1 MAQLVAH
8 LLCKQGVRGS
18 SPRASTIRKVPA
30 RDGRDFLLK
39 SLPIRG
45 VRCSGPAVAAHYAV
59 TVTFFLA
66 ALGVL
71 GVASS
76 GPLIAATLG
85 STTVTALA
93 IAFWRNAIGAAV
105 MAAPTLVREPAQ
117 FGRVTGREFR
127 WSLVAAF
134 ALALH
139 FACFITSLQLTSV
152 AAATALVCLQS
163 AWITVIQLFR
173 GVKHRWQVLA
183 GLGIAFGGVVAITGF
198 DMGTSPEALLG
209 DLLAV
214 AGGLLAGIYT
224 LAGGRARQS
233 MTTGTYTTLCYGMC
247 AAFVG
252 VMALFA
258 NQPLAGFETAGW
270 LGIMAITVCAQLIGH
285 TAFNHL
291 LATMSPLL
299 VSMIIL
305 LEIPGAALLAAIF
318 LEETLPAGTYGG
330 LALILVGL
338 AVVVAGQRGGKAGR
352 GKPPAER
359 PLAEL
364 GTD

>member
-1 MAQLVAH
+1 VN
-8 LLCKQGVRGS
+8 LL
-18 SPRASTIRKVPA
+18 
-30 RDGRDFLLK
+30 
-39 SLPIRG
+39 
-45 VRCSGPAVAAHYAV
+45 
-59 TVTFFLA
+59 LA

-85 STTVTALA
+85 ATSVSALA

-105 MAAPTLVREPAQ
+105 MATPTLVREPRQ
-117 FGRVTGREFR
+117 FGRVTRREFR
-127 WSLVAAF
+127 WSLLAAV

-163 AWITVIQLFR
+163 AWIAVFQLFR
-173 GVKHRWQVLA
+173 GIRHRWQVMA
-183 GLGIAFGGVVAITGF
+183 GLSIAFAGVVAITGF
-198 DMGTSPEALLG
+198 DMGSSPDALLG

-214 AGGLLAGIYT
+214 AGGALAGLYT

-247 AAFVG
+247 AALVAL
-252 VMALFA
+252 MAVLA
-258 NQPLAGFETAGW
+258 GQPLAGFEAAGW
-270 LGIMAITVCAQLIGH
+270 LGILAITVCAQLVGH

-305 LEIPGAALLAAIF
+305 LEIPGAALLAAVF
-318 LEETLPAGTYGG
+318 LGETLPAGTYAG
-330 LALILVGL
+330 LGLILAGL
-338 AVVVAGQRGGKAGR
+338 AVVVLGQKPGR
-352 GKPPAER
+352 SGRRVTAPGDEPPSDR

>member
-1 MAQLVAH
+1 MN
-8 LLCKQGVRGS
+8 LL
-18 SPRASTIRKVPA
+18 I
-30 RDGRDFLLK
+30 
-39 SLPIRG
+39 
-45 VRCSGPAVAAHYAV
+45 
-59 TVTFFLA
+59 A

-85 STTVTALA
+85 ATTVSALA

-105 MAAPTLVREPAQ
+105 MATPTLVRNPRQ
-117 FGRVTGREFR
+117 FGRVTRREFR
-127 WSLVAAF
+127 WSVLAAV

-163 AWITVIQLFR
+163 AWIAVFQLFR
-173 GVKHRWQVLA
+173 GTRHRWPVLA
-183 GLGIAFGGVVAITGF
+183 GLGIAFGGVVTITGF
-198 DMGTSPEALLG
+198 DMGASPGALLG

-214 AGGLLAGIYT
+214 AGGALAGLYT
-224 LAGGRARQS
+224 LAGGKARQT

-247 AAFVG
+247 AAAVAL
-252 VMALFA
+252 MALFSG
-258 NQPLAGFETAGW
+258 QPLVGFDAAGW
-270 LGIMAITVCAQLIGH
+270 LGIAAITVCAQLVGH

-305 LEIPGAALLAAIF
+305 LEIPGAALLAALF
-318 LEETLPAGTYGG
+318 LHETLPAGTYAG
-330 LALILVGL
+330 LALILAGL
-338 AVVVAGQRGGKAGR
+338 AVVVLGQKGKAGQGR
-352 GKPPAER
+352 GTGRGGAQDSGSRPGER
-359 PLAEL
+359 PDRLAAL

>member
-1 MAQLVAH
+1 MA
-8 LLCKQGVRGS
+8 
-18 SPRASTIRKVPA
+18 T
-30 RDGRDFLLK
+30 
-39 SLPIRG
+39 
-45 VRCSGPAVAAHYAV
+45 
-59 TVTFFLA
+59 
-66 ALGVL
+66 
-71 GVASS
+71 
-76 GPLIAATLG
+76 
-85 STTVTALA
+85 
-93 IAFWRNAIGAAV
+93 
-105 MAAPTLVREPAQ
+105 PTLIREPRQ
-117 FGRVTGREFR
+117 FGHITGREFR
-127 WSLVAAF
+127 WSLVAAS

-163 AWITVIQLFR
+163 AWIAVIQMFR
-173 GVKHRWQVLA
+173 GVKHRWQVLV

-198 DMGTSPEALLG
+198 DMGASPEALLG

-214 AGGLLAGIYT
+214 AGGLLAGVYT

-247 AAFVG
+247 AALV
-252 VMALFA
+252 ALLA
-258 NQPLAGFETAGW
+258 LITRQPLLGFDAGGW
-270 LGIMAITVCAQLIGH
+270 LGIIAITVCAQLVGH
-285 TAFNHL
+285 TAFNYL

-318 LEETLPAGTYGG
+318 LNETLPAGTYGG

-338 AVVVAGQRGGKAGR
+338 AVVVTGQRTGKAGR
-352 GKPPAER
+352 GKAPQER